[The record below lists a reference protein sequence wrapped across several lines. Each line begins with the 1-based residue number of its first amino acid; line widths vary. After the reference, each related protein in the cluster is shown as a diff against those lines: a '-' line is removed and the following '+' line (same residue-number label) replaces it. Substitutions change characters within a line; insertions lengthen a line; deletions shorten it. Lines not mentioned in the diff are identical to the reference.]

1 VVSMRPAA
9 VFVVCAV
16 LLTGAVKVQSEVV
29 DERCPGTALE
39 RGPSLI
45 GNLDPLKR
53 VVREEGYSG
62 RLLFRITITDTG
74 SVRQTVIIG
83 PVALKESEKVRTSIE
98 ALKFCP
104 AVRHSRYVS
113 VQVSFE
119 VQVE

>member
-1 VVSMRPAA
+1 MRPAT
-9 VFVVCAV
+9 VFIVCAV
-16 LLTGAVKVQSEVV
+16 LLTGAVKMRSEAV

-62 RLLFRITITDTG
+62 RLVFRITITDTG
-74 SVRQTVIIG
+74 SVRQTFIVS
-83 PVALKESEKVRTSIE
+83 PALKDSEKVRTAIE

-104 AVRHSRYVS
+104 AVRHGRYAS
-113 VQVSFE
+113 VQVSFD